1 MAGLHAAGSVVR
13 GLAFYGFP
21 KESPPMA
28 LEKEW
33 IDRSEAIRAAILQL
47 RDSL

>member
-1 MAGLHAAGSVVR
+1 MLGAQIKAAEIRVIM
-13 GLAFYGFP
+13 
-21 KESPPMA
+21 ESPPMA

-33 IDRSEAIRAAILQL
+33 YDRSEAIRTAIVQL